1 MTSERR
7 LTCAT
12 WNVHRGR
19 GPDGRVDPARITE
32 AVARHFGAGTLDVLA
47 LQEADAERPPHAGLL
62 DVARLERITGLT
74 HAQDAPHQRW
84 GAGSAGF
91 LGTVVFLHPR
101 LRPLHTELIDLPGHC
116 PRGAVAI
123 EASAS
128 GRSLRIVSAHLSLS
142 QPLRLVQ
149 MRIVGQY
156 LRRRPGMQ
164 TILLG
169 DLNEWRPWG
178 GLMFSP
184 RVAGVRLRGP
194 ARRTFPSVRPLLP
207 LDRIL
212 TDPPGRVTRA
222 EVLRE
227 RAFAVA
233 SDHLPLVA
241 VVETP

>member
-1 MTSERR
+1 MTSKRG

-12 WNVHRGR
+12 WNIHRGR
-19 GPDGRVDPARITE
+19 GPDGRVDPTRVTE
-32 AVARHFGAGTLDVLA
+32 AIARHFGAGTLDVLA
-47 LQEADAERPPHAGLL
+47 LQEADAERPPHAGLVN
-62 DVARLERITGLT
+62 VARLERVTGLV

-116 PRGAVAI
+116 PRGAVSI
-123 EASAS
+123 EAATG

-149 MRIVGQY
+149 MRILGQY
-156 LRRRPGMQ
+156 LRRRPDMQ

-184 RVAGVRLRGP
+184 RVTGTTLRGP
-194 ARRTFPSVRPLLP
+194 ARRTFPSTRPLLP
-207 LDRIL
+207 LDRVL
-212 TDPPGRVTRA
+212 TDPPGRVIRA
-222 EVLRE
+222 EALRE
-227 RAFAVA
+227 RAFARA

>member
-19 GPDGRVDPARITE
+19 GPDGRVDPARVTE

-47 LQEADAERPPHAGLL
+47 LQEADAERPPHAGLV
-62 DVARLERITGLT
+62 DVERLARITGLV
-74 HAQDAPHQRW
+74 HAQDAPHLRW

-91 LGTVVFLHPR
+91 LGTVIFLHPD
-101 LRPLHTELIDLPGHC
+101 LAPMHSELIDLPGHC
-116 PRGAVAI
+116 PRGAVSI
-123 EASAS
+123 EAVTG

-142 QPLRLVQ
+142 QTLRLVQ
-149 MRIVGQY
+149 MRILGQH

-184 RVAGVRLRGP
+184 RVTGTTLRGP
-194 ARRTFPSVRPLLP
+194 AQRTFPSTRPLLP

-212 TDPPGRVTRA
+212 TDPPGRVIRA
-222 EVLRE
+222 EALRE
-227 RAFAVA
+227 RAFARA

>member
-32 AVARHFGAGTLDVLA
+32 AVARHFGTGTLDVLA
-47 LQEADAERPPHAGLL
+47 LQEADAERPPHAGLV
-62 DVARLERITGLT
+62 DVARLERITGLV

-101 LRPLHTELIDLPGHC
+101 LQPVHTELIDLPGHC

-128 GRSLRIVSAHLSLS
+128 GRPLRIVSAHLSLS

-149 MRIVGQY
+149 MRILGQY

-184 RVAGVRLRGP
+184 RVAGVPLRGP
-194 ARRTFPSVRPLLP
+194 VRRTFPSTRPLLP

-212 TDPPGRVTRA
+212 TDPPGHVTRA

>member
-1 MTSERR
+1 
-7 LTCAT
+7 
-12 WNVHRGR
+12 
-19 GPDGRVDPARITE
+19 
-32 AVARHFGAGTLDVLA
+32 
-47 LQEADAERPPHAGLL
+47 
-62 DVARLERITGLT
+62 
-74 HAQDAPHQRW
+74 
-84 GAGSAGF
+84 
-91 LGTVVFLHPR
+91 
-101 LRPLHTELIDLPGHC
+101 
-116 PRGAVAI
+116 
-123 EASAS
+123 
-128 GRSLRIVSAHLSLS
+128 
-142 QPLRLVQ
+142 
-149 MRIVGQY
+149 
-156 LRRRPGMQ
+156 MQ

-184 RVAGVRLRGP
+184 RVAGVRLKGP